1 MGAKEQGYYG
11 VYPARVIDNVD
22 PQGLGR
28 LLVQVPW
35 SAEGAEKGTQA
46 WARLATFMAGAK
58 RGAWFIPEVDDEVLV
73 GFAGGDP
80 RQPYVLGSLWSET
93 APPPEAMDVPGEN
106 NRKALV
112 SRQGL
117 RITLDDAAQQ
127 EAVSIE
133 TPGGQR
139 LILQDGAASVEIE
152 DSGGNRIVFEPSG
165 ISIQAASKVTISA
178 SVVEIDAGMLKVNAG
193 VAQFS
198 GVVQADTLIAN
209 SVVASSYTPGAGN
222 VM

>member
-1 MGAKEQGYYG
+1 MSPKEQGYYG
-11 VYPARVIDNVD
+11 VYPARVIENVD

-35 SAEGAEKGTQA
+35 SAEGEEKGTQA
-46 WARLATFMAGAK
+46 WARLATFMAGPK
-58 RGAWFIPEVDDEVLV
+58 RGAWFIPDVGDEVLV

-80 RQPYVLGSLWSET
+80 RQPYVLGSLWSES
-93 APPPEAMDVPGEN
+93 APPPEPVDATGEN
-106 NRKALV
+106 NRKVLV

-139 LILQDGAASVEIE
+139 LTLQDGAASVRIE
-152 DSGGNRIVFEPSG
+152 DSGGNQITLEPGGVSVE
-165 ISIQAASKVTISA
+165 AAAKVTIRA
-178 SVVEIDAGMLKVNAG
+178 SVVEIDAGLLEVDSGMAR
-193 VAQFS
+193 FS

-222 VM
+222 VW